1 MPTRWGSSSQY
12 LFTFWVGHTLDHV
25 TPGKQPQ
32 RSLRMSKSQSQK
44 SNNQEVKDEG
54 ESVSQSSSGNAI
66 GPRSKLQPLSATSR
80 NIAHK
85 EAMASTLGGHFGQG
99 WQLALHLFL
108 QKDQQNVRLAV
119 VQNGAGFLRTK
130 YNEISAIANLSGV
143 PWDNKLGLNIL
154 DKCEAVWA
162 EIAEVSSLPVSATT
176 SSTMSI
182 ARTLAVPTVSHA
194 VPAVVAATPAIP
206 CAAVS
211 DIAAKG
217 PPGCINNWL
226 GGLPSP
232 TSAAVLPLMSLTTS
246 ASSKRSARDA
256 EIDIDE
262 GATVIS
268 HSKSAGGSN

>member
-1 MPTRWGSSSQY
+1 
-12 LFTFWVGHTLDHV
+12 
-25 TPGKQPQ
+25 
-32 RSLRMSKSQSQK
+32 MSKSQSQK

-162 EIAEVSSLPVSATT
+162 EIAEKNQRAKAYKREGVPQAPKVSKTSTSTTQVSSLPVSATT